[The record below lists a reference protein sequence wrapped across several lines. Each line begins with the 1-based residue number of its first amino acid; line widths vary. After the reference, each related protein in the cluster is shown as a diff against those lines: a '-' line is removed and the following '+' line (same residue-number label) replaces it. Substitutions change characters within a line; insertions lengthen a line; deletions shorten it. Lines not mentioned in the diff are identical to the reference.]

1 MGKKEVSSLDREII
15 YLEIEKS
22 RINREKSKT
31 VLDKSFMLYF
41 AFLLVGIVGFAGNYI
56 NNVALNA
63 LVIAGIIIL
72 MIGTLPYIIIT
83 TREERFI
90 KERLNKLKP

>member
-1 MGKKEVSSLDREII
+1 MAKKEVSSVAREII

-22 RINREKSKT
+22 RIDREKAKT

-41 AFLLVGIVGFAGNYI
+41 AFLLVGVVGFAGNYI
-56 NNVALNA
+56 NNVVLNA
-63 LVIAGIIIL
+63 LVIAGVAIL

-83 TREERFI
+83 SREERFI
-90 KERLNKLKP
+90 KEKLNKLK